1 MANIPLS
8 YNLRN
13 LMVRKTTTIMTALGI
28 GLTVAVLMG
37 IGALVDGLTGALAV
51 TGHPRNLILMRQGA
65 TSELVSA
72 MPKEKFDI
80 VKFMPWIE
88 KSGGEPM
95 VSHEVVSVTNL
106 ALRGD
111 PLSVSNVTVRG
122 MSPMGRELRGEVR
135 LIAGRWFEPGKRE
148 VVVGSGVHAIRA
160 GTSIGDAVPYGR
172 GDWQV
177 VGIFDAGRSA
187 FNSEI
192 WCDGNLAVADL
203 GRGST
208 RSVVLV
214 RAEDKTAMQRLEG
227 TVADDQRLVL
237 EAKPERAYY
246 EEQMVSAA
254 PVRGLGIFVAA
265 IMAIGSCFAAM
276 NTMYT
281 AVARR
286 SREIGI
292 LQMLGFSR
300 GGILLSFLIES
311 LMLAFCGAVMGL
323 LLVLPLNGLES
334 RIGNFVTFSETAF
347 QFSLTPANVAVGF
360 AFAAVMGVLGGLLPA
375 RQAASREILTSMRDL

>member
-1 MANIPLS
+1 MANIPLT

-13 LMVRKTTTIMTALGI
+13 LTARKTTTVMTALGI
-28 GLTVAVLMG
+28 GLTAAVLMG

-51 TGHPRNLILMRQGA
+51 TGHPRNLILMRQGSTA
-65 TSELVSA
+65 ELVSTA
-72 MPKEKFDI
+72 PKEKFDV
-80 VKFMPWIE
+80 VKFLPWIE

-106 ALRGD
+106 PLRGD

-122 MSPMGRELRGEVR
+122 MSPMGRELRGGVR
-135 LIAGRWFEPGKRE
+135 LIEGRWFEPGKRE
-148 VVVGSGVHAIRA
+148 VVVGAGAHAMRA
-160 GTSIGDAVPYGR
+160 GTSIGDAVPFGR

-177 VGIFDAGRSA
+177 VGVFSAGRSA

-192 WCDGNLAVADL
+192 WCDGNLAVSDL

-208 RSVVLV
+208 RSVILV
-214 RAEDKTAMQRLEG
+214 RAENDDALMKLEG
-227 TVADDQRLVL
+227 TVADDQRLAL
-237 EAKPERAYY
+237 EAKPERDYY
-246 EEQMVSAA
+246 AEQMISAA

-286 SREIGI
+286 AREIGI

-311 LMLAFCGAVMGL
+311 LMLALAGAVMGL
-323 LLVLPLNGLES
+323 LLVLPLNGMES
-334 RIGNFVTFSETAF
+334 RIGNFVTFTETTFRFA
-347 QFSLTPANVAVGF
+347 LTPANAAVGF

>member
-160 GTSIGDAVPYGR
+160 GTSIGGAVPYGR

-214 RAEDKTAMQRLEG
+214 RAEDEAAMQRLEG

>member
-13 LMVRKTTTIMTALGI
+13 LMVRKTTTVMTALGI

-160 GTSIGDAVPYGR
+160 GTSIGGAVPYGR

-214 RAEDKTAMQRLEG
+214 RAEDETAMQRLEG

-347 QFSLTPANVAVGF
+347 QFSLTPENVAVGF

>member
-160 GTSIGDAVPYGR
+160 GTSIGGAVPYGR

-214 RAEDKTAMQRLEG
+214 RAEDETAMQRLEG